1 MKLLFRKNLIT
12 FGSNRMEELK
22 KLEKEKSL
30 TVRLKKFVFGT
41 KAPDFFSRIIF
52 FLGLA
57 GWTLSFLWSV
67 AVFIATF
74 FIDEIDHADK
84 ARAVFTR
91 LGEKYGIEDF
101 LQSFQMFTIV
111 HMIALAFVLLA
122 LILIWRD
129 KLFGFVIYFVGYGL
143 AIFAMPIILNF
154 EYMWKEISIFD
165 KVLYIV
171 MTLPVTILFLYKVR
185 KRAKAKAKLEVEKV
199 VEKVSNKTQE
209 ISEDKTSDEK
219 STNESQG

>member
-1 MKLLFRKNLIT
+1 
-12 FGSNRMEELK
+12 MEELK

-52 FLGLA
+52 FLGLI

-129 KLFGFVIYFVGYGL
+129 KLFGFVVYFVGYGL

-154 EYMWKEISIFD
+154 EYMWKEVSTFD
-165 KVLYIV
+165 KILYIV
-171 MTLPVTILFLYKVR
+171 MTLPVTILFLYKLA
-185 KRAKAKAKLEVEKV
+185 KRSKAKAKLVVKEVASEV
-199 VEKVSNKTQE
+199 VEKPEATTDVKAIEKTE
-209 ISEDKTSDEK
+209 E
-219 STNESQG
+219 